1 VAHVNAV
8 PTGVAAPRARQAK
21 RACGSSTGMWRGPHL
36 YAHQQACGVQL
47 HAYMHNVHVHA
58 GGRAGIIMASRA
70 GVGPFL
76 HEWSAFP

>member
-47 HAYMHNVHVHA
+47 HAYMHNVHVACRGACMHNH
-58 GGRAGIIMASRA
+58 GKQGRRRSIS
-70 GVGPFL
+70 
-76 HEWSAFP
+76 S